1 MSTNVFNNLL
11 LVFFGSIHVAGCKTP
26 ATKRNSSPA
35 GIQKSCLDR
44 CRTCPLQLKENS
56 SPAGIQKVVVI
67 GVGHIGIVS
76 AGTELLLGTSPK
88 LTPKPLSEISSARSA
103 GRSVNV
109 EEEGC

>member
-56 SPAGIQKVVVI
+56 SPAGIQKVVGIV
-67 GVGHIGIVS
+67 VGHIRWDGVAPRHLAQADTKAIV
-76 AGTELLLGTSPK
+76 GDQLCKIRRKIGE
-88 LTPKPLSEISSARSA
+88 R
-103 GRSVNV
+103 
-109 EEEGC
+109 